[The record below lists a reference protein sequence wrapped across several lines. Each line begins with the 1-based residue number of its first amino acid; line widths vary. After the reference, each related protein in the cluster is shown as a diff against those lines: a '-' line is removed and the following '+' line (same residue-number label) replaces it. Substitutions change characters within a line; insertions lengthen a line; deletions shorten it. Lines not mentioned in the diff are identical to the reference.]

1 MALSTVLNLI
11 STLAV
16 IIGVVYG
23 LIQLRNFQANRK
35 RENALLVLNSFQT
48 PGFIKGLVKLGQL
61 PDNLSRE
68 ELWAYPDEDLEV
80 ILILANTFERMGW
93 LVFKGEIPITY
104 VEDAFTDII
113 LMAWRKLARTVE
125 AMRGPEASA
134 GKALE
139 WFQWLAER
147 VEERVSENPPSPA
160 YIAHAEWRA

>member
-16 IIGVVYG
+16 VIGVIYG

-48 PGFIKGLVKLGQL
+48 PGFIKGLVVLSQL
-61 PDNLSRE
+61 PDGLSRD
-68 ELWAYPDEDLEV
+68 ELWEYPDEDLEV
-80 ILILANTFERMGW
+80 VLILANTFERMGW
-93 LVFKGEIPITY
+93 LVFKGEIPITF

-113 LMAWRKLARTVE
+113 LTAWRKLARVVDD
-125 AMRGPEASA
+125 MRGPEPSE

-147 VEERVSENPPSPA
+147 IQERVAENPPSPA
-160 YIAHAEWRA
+160 YIAHAGWRA